1 MTEPSMAPGRSEPLD
16 LSRVLAEIE
25 EEARLIKA
33 SGRIAPGYEAKVA
46 SAFEEMVPGGV
57 SSTELARALR
67 SLDEASVIRGDIP
80 VEEQSSAIR
89 FGKRLLRKSMAWY
102 MRFLAGQVGAMG
114 QANLRIIRL
123 LVERIEELERR
134 VPPGL
139 PRQVGLLDEEESFPD
154 LSAWAGIVVSRMA
167 GSGGRILH
175 AEAGRGQL
183 LDEMCNAGLDAY
195 GVEPVQAAADR
206 LVSRGL
212 DVWADDPAFHIERV
226 GYGSLGGVVLSGMVD
241 RESPTRIFRI
251 LVETRERL
259 RPGCSLVVLATSPK
273 TPIVSARV
281 ELSDGKAMHARAWK
295 ALLSAAGFEEVEELT
310 APSGSPVVGVA
321 GVRGT

>member
-46 SAFEEMVPGGV
+46 SAFEEMVPGGA

-67 SLDEASVIRGDIP
+67 ALDEASFIRGDIP

-139 PRQVGLLDEEESFPD
+139 PRQVGLLDEEESFPE
-154 LSAWAGIVVSRMA
+154 LSAWAGIV
-167 GSGGRILH
+167 
-175 AEAGRGQL
+175 
-183 LDEMCNAGLDAY
+183 
-195 GVEPVQAAADR
+195 QAAVDR

-259 RPGCSLVVLATSPK
+259 RPGCSLVVLATSPE

-281 ELSDGKAMHARAWK
+281 ELSDGKAMHAQTWK